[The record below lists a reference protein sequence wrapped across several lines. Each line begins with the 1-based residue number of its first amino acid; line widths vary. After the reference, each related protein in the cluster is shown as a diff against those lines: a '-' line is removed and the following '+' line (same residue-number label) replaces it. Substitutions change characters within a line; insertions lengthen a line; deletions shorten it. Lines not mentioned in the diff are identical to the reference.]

1 MDKDTIMTASSLSQW
16 LNITSRSCNRILQQL
31 LDSGLIEEIEPQK
44 QEGKGRPTRQYQFIK
59 QRFIQM
65 FF

>member
-1 MDKDTIMTASSLSQW
+1 MTAASLSQW

-31 LDSGLIEEIEPQK
+31 LDSNLIEEIESQK
-44 QEGKGRPTRQYQFIK
+44 QEGKGRPTRQYQFCK
-59 QRFIQM
+59 NNFIRT

>member
-1 MDKDTIMTASSLSQW
+1 MDKDTVMTAASLSQW
-16 LNITSRSCNRILQQL
+16 LNITSRSCNRILQLL

-44 QEGKGRPTRQYQFIK
+44 QEGKGRPTRQYRFLKQNFIHT
-59 QRFIQM
+59 

>member
-1 MDKDTIMTASSLSQW
+1 MDKDTIMTAASLSQW

-31 LDSGLIEEIEPQK
+31 LDSNLIEEIESQK
-44 QEGKGRPTRQYQFIK
+44 QEGKGRPTRQYRVCKNNFI
-59 QRFIQM
+59 RT